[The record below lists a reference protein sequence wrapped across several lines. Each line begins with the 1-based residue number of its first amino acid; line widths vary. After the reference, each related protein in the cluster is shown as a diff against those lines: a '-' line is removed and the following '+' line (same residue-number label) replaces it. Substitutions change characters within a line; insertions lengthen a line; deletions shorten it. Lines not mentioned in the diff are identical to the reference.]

1 MSECETC
8 DKKHCDLCGGNEGVS
23 DGIYFCDLCI
33 SDKLQ
38 ECIEHL
44 RLRKFFN
51 KAYENWMLEIQ
62 SEIVLGQ

>member
-8 DKKHCDLCGGNEGVS
+8 DKKHCDLCRDNEGGS
-23 DGIYFCDLCI
+23 DFCDLCI
-33 SDKLQ
+33 SDKLK

-44 RLRKFFN
+44 RLRNVFN
-51 KAYENWMLEIQ
+51 KAYDNWMLEMQ